1 MGGDIPTFNGETD
14 FTIKTLSGRVV
25 DCFCGFTSFNM
36 TTINSGQWRRPTFE
50 DSRLFFHVENRSKEC
65 QEPGNQHISESA
77 WPPGLYRNKSGS
89 RFSLGGNVIPIITE
103 SARKTP
109 VLAET
114 DVLVVGSG
122 PGGLAAALA
131 AAREGVRTILLERTG
146 CFGGMITQAGVESI
160 AWYRHAGTVDIQG
173 IGIEFEQRARQMGA
187 TDPEPQSQS
196 EALNTELFKVVADTL
211 LEEAGIVPLLHCM
224 AVEAVKEG
232 DTIKGIITESKSGR
246 QAILAQRVIDATGDA
261 DIAHLAGAPW
271 RMAPKNERL
280 GVTVSFSL
288 NGVDRERF
296 LAYVNTNPAT
306 IKDWGVET
314 TGKEDA
320 MFSPYLS
327 EPFQRAKAAGDI
339 PEGVEI
345 AGTWS
350 RLSGHGDATYI
361 NVVYMPGYD
370 VTDVRDLTRGE
381 IEGRRQALWAFHA
394 LKKYTPGFENA
405 TLRTFG
411 ASLGT
416 RESRKIVGRTN
427 LTEHDVRHQGRFDD
441 AVGIFPEFIDGYGVV
456 VLPTTGR
463 YFQVPYGIMVPRK
476 VENLLVAG
484 RCVAGDRIS
493 HAATRAMMCCAV
505 TGQAA
510 GVAAALS
517 LHNGVTCSQVDIGLL
532 QKRLINQG
540 VRIQ

>member
-1 MGGDIPTFNGETD
+1 MHQIRE
-14 FTIKTLSGRVV
+14 
-25 DCFCGFTSFNM
+25 
-36 TTINSGQWRRPTFE
+36 
-50 DSRLFFHVENRSKEC
+50 
-65 QEPGNQHISESA
+65 A
-77 WPPGLYRNKSGS
+77 
-89 RFSLGGNVIPIITE
+89 
-103 SARKTP
+103 AREIP

-131 AAREGVRTILLERTG
+131 AAREGAATLLLERWG
-146 CFGGMITQAGVESI
+146 SFGGCITQAGVESI

-173 IGIEFEQRARQMGA
+173 IGVEFEQRALEMGA
-187 TDPEPQSQS
+187 SDPEPQSRSQ
-196 EALNTELFKVVADTL
+196 ALNTELFKVVADTL
-211 LEEAGIVPLLHCM
+211 VEEAGITPLLHCLAVDAVM
-224 AVEAVKEG
+224 AG
-232 DTIKGIITESKSGR
+232 DTIHGVVTESKSGR
-246 QAILAQRVIDATGDA
+246 QAILAKRVIDASGDA

-288 NGVDRERF
+288 SGVDRRRF
-296 LAYVNTNPAT
+296 LAHVKARPAT

-314 TGKEDA
+314 DGKEDEL
-320 MFSPYLS
+320 FSPYLA
-327 EPFQRAKAAGDI
+327 EPFRRAQCAGEIPADI
-339 PEGVEI
+339 EL
-345 AGTWS
+345 AGTWG
-350 RLSGHGDATYI
+350 RLSEGGDLTYL

-370 VTDVRDLTRGE
+370 ATDVHDLTRGE
-381 IEGRRQALWAFHA
+381 IEGRRQAMWAAQA
-394 LKKYTPGFENA
+394 LKKYTPGFEKA
-405 TLRTFG
+405 RLRSFS
-411 ASLGT
+411 AALGT
-416 RESRKIVGRTN
+416 RESRKIIARYH
-427 LTEHDVRHQGRFDD
+427 LTADDVRHQGRFAD

-463 YFQVPYGIMVPRK
+463 YFQVPYSIMVPRK

-517 LHNGVTCSQVDIGLL
+517 IKDGVTSSQVAIERL
-532 QKRLINQG
+532 QKHLIRQG
-540 VRIQ
+540 VRIR

>member
-1 MGGDIPTFNGETD
+1 ML
-14 FTIKTLSGRVV
+14 KT
-25 DCFCGFTSFNM
+25 
-36 TTINSGQWRRPTFE
+36 
-50 DSRLFFHVENRSKEC
+50 
-65 QEPGNQHISESA
+65 
-77 WPPGLYRNKSGS
+77 
-89 RFSLGGNVIPIITE
+89 ITE
-103 SARKTP
+103 PARTIP

-131 AAREGVRTILLERTG
+131 AAREGVRTVLLERNG

-173 IGIEFEQRARQMGA
+173 IGIEFEQRAKQMSA
-187 TDPEPQSQS
+187 TDPEPQSRS

-211 LEEAGIVPLLHCM
+211 VEETGIIPLLHCM
-224 AVEAVKEG
+224 AVETVMEG
-232 DTIKGIITESKSGR
+232 DTITGVIAESKSGR
-246 QAILAQRVIDATGDA
+246 QAILAQRIIDASGDA

-271 RMAPKNERL
+271 RMAPRNEL
-280 GVTVSFSL
+280 MGVTVSFSL
-288 NGVDRERF
+288 SGVDRDRF
-296 LAYVNTNPAT
+296 RAYVGANPST
-306 IKDWGVET
+306 IKDWDVET
-314 TGKEDA
+314 TGKEDDL
-320 MFSPYLS
+320 FSPYLS
-327 EPFQRAKAAGDI
+327 EPFRRAQSAGEI
-339 PEGVEI
+339 PEDVEI

-361 NVVYMPGYD
+361 NVVYMSGYD
-370 VTDVRDLTRGE
+370 ATDVRDLTRGE
-381 IEGRRQALWAFHA
+381 IEGRRQAMWAVAA
-394 LKKYTPGFENA
+394 LRKYTPGFEKA
-405 TLRTFG
+405 ELRTFG

-427 LTEHDVRHQGRFDD
+427 LSENDVRHQGRCDD
-441 AVGIFPEFIDGYGVV
+441 AIGIFPEFLDGYGMV

-463 YFQVPYGIMVPRK
+463 YFQVPYGIMVPQK

-484 RCVAGDRIS
+484 RCVAGDRIA
-493 HAATRAMMCCAV
+493 HAATRAMMCCTV

-517 LHNGVTCSQVDIGLL
+517 IQVGVACSQVNIERL
-532 QKRLINQG
+532 QKRLLKQG